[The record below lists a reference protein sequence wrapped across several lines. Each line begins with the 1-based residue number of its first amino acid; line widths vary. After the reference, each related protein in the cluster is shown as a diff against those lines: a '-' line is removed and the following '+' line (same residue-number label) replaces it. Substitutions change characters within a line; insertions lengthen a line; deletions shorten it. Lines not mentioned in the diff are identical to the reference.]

1 MARRAGERR
10 DGRGGPA
17 MTDQHLGTL
26 AEEAGLLL
34 DAVAARLEAA
44 KGRAEEP
51 ARPVCPSCGH
61 DPAASCTSCP
71 LCRLLAVLRGE
82 RPEVTARW
90 TESALTVVQAL
101 RTAIAPPGEPAD
113 PSAEAEPTGTQGQ
126 AGTSATGRPTGLQHI
141 HIR

>member
-1 MARRAGERR
+1 M
-10 DGRGGPA
+10 
-17 MTDQHLGTL
+17 
-26 AEEAGLLL
+26 L

-44 KGRAEEP
+44 KGQAEEP

-113 PSAEAEPTGTQGQ
+113 PAADAEPTGTQGQ
-126 AGTSATGRPTGLQHI
+126 AGTSGHRPTDRPAAHRHPVSGPARASVSLVL
-141 HIR
+141 RC